1 MKYVVITPARNEAR
15 FIEQTLASVVAQ
27 TVRPASG

>member
-15 FIEQTLASVVAQ
+15 FIEQTIASVVAQ
-27 TVRPASG
+27 TLRPEK